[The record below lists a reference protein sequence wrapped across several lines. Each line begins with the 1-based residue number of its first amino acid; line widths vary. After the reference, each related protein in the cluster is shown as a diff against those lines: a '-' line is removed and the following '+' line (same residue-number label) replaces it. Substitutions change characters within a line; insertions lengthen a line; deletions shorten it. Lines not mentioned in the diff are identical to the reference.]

1 MSHADPISDMLT
13 RIRNAA
19 SICRLEVS
27 IKASSVCRN
36 ILQVMQQQGYIQS
49 FDFIETADKQGLLRI
64 QLKYGPLGE
73 KLIHEVKR
81 CSKPS
86 CRVYCKVDQIPSVM
100 GGLGI
105 AILSTSQGLLS
116 DQQCRERNLGGE
128 LICTIC

>member
-116 DQQCRERNLGGE
+116 DQQCRERKLGGE